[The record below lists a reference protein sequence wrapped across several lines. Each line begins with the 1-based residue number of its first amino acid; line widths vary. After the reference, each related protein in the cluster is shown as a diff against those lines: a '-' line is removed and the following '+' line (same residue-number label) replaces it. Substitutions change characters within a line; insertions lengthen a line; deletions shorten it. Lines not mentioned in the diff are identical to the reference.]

1 MTKIKALFLTLLLGL
16 MSTAIADEDYAEDL
30 LRQKI
35 WEGYSEGFAVR
46 TATTAE
52 LGVGEYRIY
61 LVTLYAGN
69 TYRIAGVGDKNVTNM
84 DLVLHDADGNT
95 IDFDKTE
102 DSAPSLKDFKPTATA
117 TYFVVVHARTLANTD
132 AKGAVGMAVTYK

>member
-1 MTKIKALFLTLLLGL
+1 MIKALFFSLVMGL
-16 MSTAIADEDYAEDL
+16 VAPATADESFAEDL

-52 LGVGEYRIY
+52 LGQGEYRIY

-69 TYRIAGVGDKNVTNM
+69 TYRINGVGDENVTNL

-95 IDFDKTE
+95 VDYDKTE
-102 DSAPSLKDFKPTATA
+102 DAQPAMQDFTPDATA
-117 TYFVVVHARTLANTD
+117 TYFVVVHVRTLAD
-132 AKGAVGMAVTYK
+132 ANAKAAVGMAVTYK

>member
-1 MTKIKALFLTLLLGL
+1 MIKALFFSLVLGL
-16 MSTAIADEDYAEDL
+16 VAPASADESFAEDL

-52 LGVGEYRIY
+52 LGQGEYRIY

-69 TYRIAGVGDKNVTNM
+69 TYRVNGVGDENVTNL

-95 IDFDKTE
+95 VDYDKTE
-102 DSAPSLKDFKPTATA
+102 DAQPSMKDFKPEATA
-117 TYFVVVHARTLANTD
+117 TYFVVVHVRTLAD
-132 AKGAVGMAVTYK
+132 ANAKAAVGMAVTYK

>member
-1 MTKIKALFLTLLLGL
+1 MIKAIFFALAMSL
-16 MSTAIADEDYAEDL
+16 MAPSSADEGYAEDL

-52 LGVGEYRIY
+52 LNQGEYRIY

-69 TYRIAGVGDKNVTNM
+69 TYRINGVGDENVTNL

-95 IDFDKTE
+95 VDYDKTE
-102 DSAPSLKDFKPTATA
+102 DAQASLKDFTPSATA
-117 TYFVVVHARTLANTD
+117 TYFVVVHVRTLAD
-132 AKGAVGMAVTYK
+132 ANAKAAVGMAVTYK

>member
-1 MTKIKALFLTLLLGL
+1 MIKAFLFSLVLGL
-16 MSTAIADEDYAEDL
+16 VAPSSADEGYAEDL

-52 LGVGEYRIY
+52 LSQGEYRIY

-69 TYRIAGVGDKNVTNM
+69 TYRFNGVGDENVTNL

-95 IDFDKTE
+95 VDYDKTE
-102 DSAPSLKDFKPTATA
+102 DAQPSMKDFTPSVTA
-117 TYFVVVHARTLANTD
+117 TYFVVVHVRTLAD
-132 AKGAVGMAVTYK
+132 ANAKASVGMAVTYK

>member
-1 MTKIKALFLTLLLGL
+1 MIKAVFF
-16 MSTAIADEDYAEDL
+16 AIAMSLVAPSCADEGYAEDL

-52 LGVGEYRIY
+52 LNQDEYRIY

-69 TYRIAGVGDKNVTNM
+69 TYRVNGVGDENVTNL

-95 IDFDKTE
+95 VDYDKTE
-102 DSAPSLKDFKPTATA
+102 DAQPGLKDFTPSATA
-117 TYFVVVHARTLANTD
+117 TYFVVVHVRTVKDAN
-132 AKGAVGMAVTYK
+132 AKAAVGMAVTFK